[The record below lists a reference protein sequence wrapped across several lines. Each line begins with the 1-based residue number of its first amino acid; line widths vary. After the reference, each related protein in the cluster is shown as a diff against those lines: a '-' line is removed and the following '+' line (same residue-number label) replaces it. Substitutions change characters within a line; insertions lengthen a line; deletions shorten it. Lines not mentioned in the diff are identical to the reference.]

1 MSMGAAMALAI
12 KFLIFEICEMGKYA
26 AVALLIHQ
34 IIYWTTGIS
43 LLNEL
48 IKVTL
53 KEVNK

>member
-1 MSMGAAMALAI
+1 MSMGAAMALTI
-12 KFLIFEICEMGKYA
+12 KFLIFEICEIGKYA
-26 AVALLIHQ
+26 AVVLLIHQ